1 VYLKAITGQGAERET
16 KNSRERGA
24 FKDSINRLKISELA
38 KL

>member
-1 VYLKAITGQGAERET
+1 MYDNWIRSIEM